1 MLLIDFFY
9 FWQARR
15 IGEVTLRAVHDFLVF
30 GLFFPVMGC
39 GLWALVTRT
48 SGLPFLMW
56 CVAGYGLCE
65 LSGLF
70 VVFLCTNCDGP
81 FVSSQKEVGYGP
93 TKKTET
99 ESRVTLLFFSRASL
113 IYARIAR
120 SAKKRLTNPKFS
132 AACYIDSPKKN
143 SVSSRRQAS
152 CMRLAESPI
161 TFIN

>member
-1 MLLIDFFY
+1 SPPSSSRASSTTSASRSSEKEEHRGHGR
-9 FWQARR
+9 QCNQKARR
-15 IGEVTLRAVHDFLVF
+15 IGEVTLRAVHDFFVF

-93 TKKTET
+93 T
-99 ESRVTLLFFSRASL
+99 
-113 IYARIAR
+113 
-120 SAKKRLTNPKFS
+120 
-132 AACYIDSPKKN
+132 
-143 SVSSRRQAS
+143 
-152 CMRLAESPI
+152 
-161 TFIN
+161 

>member
-99 ESRVTLLFFSRASL
+99 ESRVTLLFFFTC
-113 IYARIAR
+113 IAHLCADR
-120 SAKKRLTNPKFS
+120 TVSQ
-132 AACYIDSPKKN
+132 KN
-143 SVSSRRQAS
+143 G
-152 CMRLAESPI
+152 
-161 TFIN
+161 

>member
-15 IGEVTLRAVHDFLVF
+15 IGEVTLRAVHDFFVF

-120 SAKKRLTNPKFS
+120 SAKKTADKPKIFSCLLHRQSQKKFGEFAPTGFMHEISGVTNYFH
-132 AACYIDSPKKN
+132 
-143 SVSSRRQAS
+143 
-152 CMRLAESPI
+152 
-161 TFIN
+161 